1 MKILQ
6 VKITT
11 EGKPITLPDVGI
23 TDNLNDFRKQIRC
36 KYKDLITKHTTE
48 YFKPCVLLTYSDE

>member
-11 EGKPITLPDVGI
+11 EDKPITLPDIGI
-23 TDNLNDFRKQIRC
+23 ADNVEYYRKQIRA
-36 KYKDLITKHTTE
+36 KYKDLITKHTSE
-48 YFKPCVLLTYSDE
+48 YFNPRVLLIYSDE